1 MLLDKDNRTITPFFL
16 IIKIKNSFRLKLNIQ
31 KNDEKITTY
40 TRLMFNKKI

>member
-1 MLLDKDNRTITPFFL
+1 MLLDKDNRTITPFIL
-16 IIKIKNSFRLKLNIQ
+16 IIKIKNSFRLNIQ